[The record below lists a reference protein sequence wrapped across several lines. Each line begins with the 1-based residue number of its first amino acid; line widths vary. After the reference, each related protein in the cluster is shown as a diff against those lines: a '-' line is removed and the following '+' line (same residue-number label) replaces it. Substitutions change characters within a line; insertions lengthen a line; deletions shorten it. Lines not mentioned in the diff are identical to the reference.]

1 MPNKSLHWI
10 FTPLRSC
17 VMTRDESLSCCVE
30 DEGWPLGF
38 GHQRLGSN
46 CPMRHLLRVFVV
58 SDREKAEE
66 SVRCVLKR

>member
-1 MPNKSLHWI
+1 MQI
-10 FTPLRSC
+10 PLRSC